1 MIKWIR
7 NVKIIARDP
16 EGRILDVREF
26 RNLITTV
33 GLNMVRD
40 FLYGDVTDGEIEEF
54 ALGDDSTAPALTDTI
69 LGNEIFR
76 KALTSHSKPADAQ
89 VKSTVYISPSE
100 AVGQIE
106 EIGFFAS
113 RDLILAEDSDPLTTE
128 SSNRLIREGKDSG
141 LMISRVLYSRLKT
154 NIESI
159 QIERVDTISEA

>member
-1 MIKWIR
+1 MIKWIH
-7 NVKIIARDP
+7 NVKIIARDT
-16 EGRILDVREF
+16 EGRILDIREF
-26 RNLITTV
+26 HNLITTV

-40 FLYGDVTDGEIEEF
+40 FLYGDVADGEIKEF
-54 ALGDDSTAPALTDTI
+54 ALGDDNTAPALTDTK
-69 LGNEIFR
+69 LGNETFR
-76 KALTSHSKPADAQ
+76 KVLTSHSKPANGQ
-89 VKSTVYISPSE
+89 IKSIVYVAPAE

-128 SSNRLIREGKDSG
+128 TSDRLIREGTDSG

-159 QIERVDTISEA
+159 QIERVDTIAEA